1 MIRTE
6 FENFCFYYCFIQK
19 KDFSIFFIYSLG
31 EAIQKSNMG
40 LSKKTAVKT
49 LRQNALTL
57 ATLGGVLVGIILGK
71 FVYNLS

>member
-1 MIRTE
+1 
-6 FENFCFYYCFIQK
+6 
-19 KDFSIFFIYSLG
+19 
-31 EAIQKSNMG
+31 MG

-71 FVYNLS
+71 FVSNISKSSPKVYLRLEVQIS

>member
-1 MIRTE
+1 MVVHPVSSGT
-6 FENFCFYYCFIQK
+6 QL
-19 KDFSIFFIYSLG
+19 DFFFSRFLG
-31 EAIQKSNMG
+31 EVIQKSNMG